1 MKNEILKPTVTMT
14 HFINAQSS
22 YHAIKVDR
30 KTTSFSFHSVTA
42 MATAPAR
49 QLNNKVC
56 TRFDIPSSLVLIK
69 QVKEEKMLPILSVNE
84 FTKIRLKT

>member
-1 MKNEILKPTVTMT
+1 MI
-14 HFINAQSS
+14 HFSNAQSS
-22 YHAIKVDR
+22 YQAINVDW

-42 MATAPAR
+42 MTTAPAR

-56 TRFDIPSSLVLIK
+56 TRFHISSSLVLNK
-69 QVKEEKMLPILSVNE
+69 QVKEEKMLPVLSVNE

>member
-1 MKNEILKPTVTMT
+1 MI
-14 HFINAQSS
+14 HFSNAQSS
-22 YHAIKVDR
+22 YHAINADW

-49 QLNNKVC
+49 QLNNKVW
-56 TRFDIPSSLVLIK
+56 TRFDISSSLVLNK
-69 QVKEEKMLPILSVNE
+69 QVKEEKMLPVLSVNE